1 MDNENTHVIQ
11 WLEENREDSYISEVG
26 SDKRLA
32 SIFMVPITL
41 KENDCIFTPQAV
53 SIGPYHFLKPHLAEM
68 ETEKSLIIVRAV
80 VEKLPSDF
88 FAPLQKIRDGGSL
101 SDLQDDNFFGSAVL
115 RCRDYYGDAQFLQ
128 NLDQEVFSRM
138 LFRDASFLLLFL
150 EHHVVN
156 PQHKKK
162 MLQPQQ
168 PSASNN
174 GDPFHDLKSGT
185 GLWLGVMKDIFKLE
199 NQIPLSTLESLY
211 AFIGNP
217 NQSFKAFLAKVC
229 FEYSPLWIQPSEDA
243 DLVSNRHLL
252 HCIHASVYRKPPV
265 RAGQNPPSGQNPING
280 WSPFTWLK
288 NNCVWDSGSNSDINS
303 KEGYTQ
309 LQGKEVRLP
318 NYRKTAV
325 PCASELRKAGVKFK
339 RCEGGIEQIRF
350 DKSQSTLY
358 LPVLRIGQMTE
369 TIIRNLI
376 AFELCTPKIEEN
388 AVIGFTRLLKELT
401 QDAKDAEVLRT
412 NEIFVSLGVSDDE
425 IVEIV
430 RNLSRLTWKPYFKP
444 VKDVTKSLKTYY
456 KGSKSKV
463 LWSEFLETYC
473 SKPWVFISALA
484 ATVLLVMTA
493 VQVFCLFYTCNKN
506 S

>member
-1 MDNENTHVIQ
+1 MDRRVFKVKLMDKENTLVVQ
-11 WLEENREDSYISEVG
+11 WLEETRKDSHVSEVG
-26 SDKRLA
+26 RDKRLA

-41 KENDCIFTPQAV
+41 KENDVIFTPQAI

-68 ETEKSLIIVRAV
+68 ESDKSQIIEREVLR
-80 VEKLPSDF
+80 KLPQDF
-88 FAPLQKIRDGGSL
+88 FAPLQKVQDGDQSL
-101 SDLQDDNFFGSAVL
+101 SDLQDDCSLLKSVVP
-115 RCRDYYGDAQFLQ
+115 RCREFYGDAQFLQ
-128 NLDQEVFSRM
+128 NLNQEAFARM

-150 EHHVVN
+150 EYHVVN

-162 MLQPQQ
+162 LLQPQQ
-168 PSASNN
+168 SPASNN
-174 GDPFHDLKSGT
+174 GDPFHDLKS
-185 GLWLGVMKDIFKLE
+185 DIFIQSLE
-199 NQIPLSTLESLY
+199 ETFLE
-211 AFIGNP
+211 
-217 NQSFKAFLAKVC
+217 KVC
-229 FEYSPLWIQPSEDA
+229 SEYSPLWIQPSEDA
-243 DLVSNRHLL
+243 DLVSNHHLL
-252 HCIHASVYRKPPV
+252 HCIHATVYRKPPV
-265 RAGQNPPSGQNPING
+265 GVGQNPPSGQNPING
-280 WSPFTWLK
+280 WTPFTWLK
-288 NNCVWDSGSNSDINS
+288 NNCVWDRGSNSDIKS

-309 LQGKEVRLP
+309 LQGKEVHLP
-318 NYRKTAV
+318 NYRKSAV

-369 TIIRNLI
+369 MIIRNLI
-376 AFELCTPKIEEN
+376 AFELCSPKIEEN
-388 AVIGFTRLLKELT
+388 TVIGFTRLLKELM

-412 NEIFVSLGVSDDE
+412 KEIFVILGVSDDE

-430 RNLSRLTWKPYFKP
+430 RKLSRLTWIKPYFKP
-444 VKDVTKSLKTYY
+444 VKDVRKSLKTYY

-463 LWSEFLETYC
+463 LWSEFLETHC

-484 ATVLLVMTA
+484 ATVLLVMTV

>member
-1 MDNENTHVIQ
+1 MDKENTVVVQ
-11 WLEENREDSYISEVG
+11 WLEETRKDSHVSEVG
-26 SDKRLA
+26 RDKRLA

-41 KENDCIFTPQAV
+41 KENDVIFTPQAI

-68 ETEKSLIIVRAV
+68 ESEKSQIIERKVMR
-80 VEKLPSDF
+80 KLPQDF
-88 FAPLQKIRDGGSL
+88 FAPLQKVEDGDQSL
-101 SDLQDDNFFGSAVL
+101 SDLQDDCNFSRIVVPC
-115 RCRDYYGDAQFLQ
+115 CRDFYGDAQFLQ
-128 NLDQEVFSRM
+128 NLDQEAFSRM

-174 GDPFHDLKSGT
+174 SDPFHDLKSGT

-217 NQSFKAFLAKVC
+217 NQSCKAFLAKVC
-229 FEYSPLWIQPSEDA
+229 SEYSPLWIQPSGDA

-252 HCIHASVYRKPPV
+252 NCIHATVYRKPPV
-265 RAGQNPPSGQNPING
+265 GAGQNPPSGQNPING

-288 NNCVWDSGSNSDINS
+288 NNCVWDRGSNSDINS

-325 PCASELRKAGVKFK
+325 PCVSELRKAGVKFK
-339 RCEGGIEQIRF
+339 CCEGGIEQIRF

-430 RNLSRLTWKPYFKP
+430 RNLSRLTWKPCFKP
-444 VKDVTKSLKTYY
+444 VKDVRKSLKTYY

-484 ATVLLVMTA
+484 ATVLLGMTA
-493 VQVFCLFYTCNKN
+493 VQVFCLFNKN